1 MAITNYT
8 ELKAAIAN
16 FLARDDLTSVIP
28 DFISL
33 AEGRLS
39 RELETRSQEKRATA
53 TLTVGDEY
61 TALPTDLRELRMV
74 KLSSDPEQVLE
85 YMSPVALHNSYS
97 SSGNSRPRAYSLVGQ
112 ELKLRPKPDSAY
124 TVEIIYIGSLSALS
138 DSNLVNNVLTRHP
151 DAYLYGSLAEG
162 YSYLLDET
170 RAAQYMQRFT
180 MAINEIKLDEERAN
194 YGTSSLHISS
204 IYQRQNTVGEAS

>member
-1 MAITNYT
+1 MAITTYS
-8 ELKAAIAN
+8 ELKTAIAN

-74 KLSSDPEQVLE
+74 KLNGDPEQVLE
-85 YMSPVALHNSYS
+85 YMSPVALHN
-97 SSGNSRPRAYSLVGQ
+97 
-112 ELKLRPKPDSAY
+112 
-124 TVEIIYIGSLSALS
+124 
-138 DSNLVNNVLTRHP
+138 
-151 DAYLYGSLAEG
+151 
-162 YSYLLDET
+162 
-170 RAAQYMQRFT
+170 
-180 MAINEIKLDEERAN
+180 
-194 YGTSSLHISS
+194 
-204 IYQRQNTVGEAS
+204 